1 MDRDWEMRVRLRVFD
16 HLRGLLDRN
25 GGAAVPSGH
34 LEERLDVD
42 GTSIAIMSR
51 QQGIH
56 KPQQLD
62 AALTLKTSSSN
73 PYRDSFDEVAGGVIR
88 YHYRDPSTAGPRA
101 MRMAAADNR
110 SVRAAIEH
118 RLPVAYL
125 LGIDKGWYLPFAP
138 VEVVSDDPAG
148 REFYLD
154 LTELAGLDLRARDGV
169 VDLAAE
175 TPSRRYQAREV
186 RVRVHQARFRQ
197 MVMQAYR
204 KACGMCRLRHVD
216 LLDAAHILED
226 AEGGEPHVSNGVALC
241 KIHHAAF
248 DRNVLGIEPRTLKLH
263 VRQDI
268 LDEVDGPM
276 LRYGLQALHGQ
287 PLQAPSRKN
296 QRPSDDAL
304 DVRWQR
310 FRSA

>member
-1 MDRDWEMRVRLRVFD
+1 MDREREMRVRMQVFD
-16 HLRGLLDRN
+16 HLRDLRERN
-25 GGAAVPSGH
+25 GGAVPSGL
-34 LEERLDVD
+34 LEERLAVD

-56 KPQQLD
+56 KPKQLG

-73 PYRDSFDEVAGGVIR
+73 PYRDSVDEFEGGVIR
-88 YHYRDPSTAGPRA
+88 YHYRDPSIEGPRA
-101 MRMAAADNR
+101 MKMAEADNR
-110 SVRAAIEH
+110 SVRTTIQH
-118 RLPVAYL
+118 RLPIAYL
-125 LGIDKGWYLPFAP
+125 WGIDKGWYLPFAP

-154 LTELAGLDLRARDGV
+154 LTELGGLDLRTRDGV
-169 VDLAAE
+169 VDLGAE

-186 RVRVHQARFRQ
+186 KVRVHQARFRQ
-197 MVMQAYR
+197 MVMRAYR
-204 KACGMCRLRHVD
+204 RACGMCRLRHVD

-226 AEGGEPHVSNGVALC
+226 ARGGEPRVTNGVALC

-248 DRNVLGIEPRTLKLH
+248 DRNVLGIEPGTLRLH

-268 LDEVDGPM
+268 LEEVDGPM
-276 LRYGLQALHGQ
+276 LRYGLQALHGER
-287 PLQAPSRKN
+287 LHAPSRASE
-296 QRPSDDAL
+296 RPAADAL
-304 DVRWQR
+304 AVRWEH